1 MKNPGQ
7 RTPEEIALQISELE
21 ARYKEILTFD
31 EAVHFFATYKV
42 LLEEVKKSFKWLS
55 EEALAFADRSV
66 MNADVLT
73 VHANDALDCSERHL
87 AEKLMVEDALNHVQE
102 SAANR
107 AIKAA
112 DARHNK
118 PGGARE
124 KRLQIQRIWAS
135 GKYSSRDRC
144 AEEECAALDM
154 SFATARKSLRNTP
167 NPT

>member
-1 MKNPGQ
+1 MKNPSQ
-7 RTPEEIALQISELE
+7 RTPEEIAIQIAELE

-31 EAVHFFATYKV
+31 QAVHFFATYKV
-42 LLEEVKKSFKWLS
+42 LLEEVKNSFKWLS
-55 EEALAFADRSV
+55 QEAVAFSDRSV
-66 MNADVLT
+66 INADALVME
-73 VHANDALDCSERHL
+73 ANDALDKSERHL
-87 AEKLMVEDALNHVQE
+87 AEKLMAENVLNHVQE
-102 SAANR
+102 SAAKR
-107 AIKAA
+107 ATKAA

-124 KRLQIQRIWAS
+124 KKLQIQRIWAS

-144 AEEECAALDM
+144 AEEECAALGM

>member
-7 RTPEEIALQISELE
+7 RTPEEIALQIAEVE

-31 EAVHFFATYKV
+31 QAVHFFATYKV
-42 LLEEVKKSFKWLS
+42 LLEEVKGSFKWLS
-55 EEALAFADRSV
+55 QEAVAFSDISV
-66 MNADVLT
+66 INADALIMQ
-73 VHANDALDCSERHL
+73 ANNALDKSEHHV
-87 AEKLMVEDALNHVQE
+87 AERLMVEIALNEVQE
-102 SAANR
+102 SAVTR
-107 AIKAA
+107 ATKAA

-124 KRLQIQRIWAS
+124 KKLQIQRIWAS

-144 AEEECAALDM
+144 AEEECAALGM